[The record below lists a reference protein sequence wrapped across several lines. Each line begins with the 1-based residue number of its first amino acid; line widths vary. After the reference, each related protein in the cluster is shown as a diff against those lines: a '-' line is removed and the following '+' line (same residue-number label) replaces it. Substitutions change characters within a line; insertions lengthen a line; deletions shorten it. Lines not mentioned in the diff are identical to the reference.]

1 VIEHIVYGQLEPES
15 YQKIAGAIGDENP
28 IVDVGCGEGQLA
40 NFLAATMNR
49 QVQGIDVSSTKLVK
63 AREAAKASGIS
74 QLVQFIQGD
83 ASHLDFL
90 ADEFFGAIVS
100 VYTLHELDDPR
111 KALGELWRVLRAKG
125 KFVLV
130 DFIKGGKAEQLWG
143 ERYYTPQEI
152 ETMLRESGFGE
163 VTMQFVH
170 DDVVFVSSLKV

>member
-1 VIEHIVYGQLEPES
+1 MIEHVAYGQLEPES
-15 YQKIAGAIGDENP
+15 YQKTAEAIGDANP
-28 IVDVGCGEGQLA
+28 ILDIGCGEGELA
-40 NFLAATMNR
+40 NFLAATMDR

-74 QLVQFIQGD
+74 QLVRFIEGD

-90 ADEFFGAIVS
+90 TDESSGAVVS

-111 KALGELWRVLRAKG
+111 KALKELCRVLRAKG

-130 DFIKGGKAEQLWG
+130 DFIKGGKAERLWG

-152 ETMLRESGFGE
+152 ESMLREAGFDE
-163 VTMQFVH
+163 VAMQFVH